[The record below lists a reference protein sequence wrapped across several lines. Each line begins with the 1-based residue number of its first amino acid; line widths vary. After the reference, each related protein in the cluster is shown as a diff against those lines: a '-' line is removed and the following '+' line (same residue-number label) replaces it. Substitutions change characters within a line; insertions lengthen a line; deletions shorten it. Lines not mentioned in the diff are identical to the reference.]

1 MKAHILVIDND
12 AEMVSMLQRH
22 LEQERHVVIGVSS
35 GQEGLQAIQRDEF
48 DVVVSDVVMDEV
60 GGLDILSA
68 AAGRRPAT
76 RVILMTAFGTLD
88 NAIAAMRKGAF
99 DYLTKPF
106 RLEELSVAVER
117 ALADQR
123 VHEENRR
130 MRQALASRS
139 SLANILGH
147 SRPIRTMLDS
157 VRAVAD
163 SEASVLLLGESGTGK
178 ELVARALHHASPR
191 RDGAFVAVNCAAIP
205 EALLESELFGHEKGA
220 FTGADRRRHGLFE
233 EASGGTLFLDEIGD
247 MPAGLQPKLLRA
259 LQDKIIRPIGGN
271 QRISVNF
278 RVISATHRDLAVLAK
293 DGKFREDLYYRLA
306 VIPIRIP
313 ALRERPDDI
322 MLLAQHFLERAAE
335 ASGKPARTFDAAAAE
350 WLLKHRWPGNVR
362 ELENIVERAVTLAR
376 GPEVAIGDL
385 GVEFTASAV
394 GGGTLRPSLAEL
406 EDDYIRRILEE
417 TGGDKVQAARILGV
431 SIRTL
436 QRRFR

>member
-1 MKAHILVIDND
+1 MKAHVLVVDND
-12 AEMVSMLQRH
+12 AEMVSMLGRH
-22 LEQERHVVIGVSS
+22 LESEGYVVTGVSS
-35 GQEGLQAIQRDEF
+35 GQEGLQMVQQDDF
-48 DVVVSDVVMDEV
+48 DVVISDVVMDEI

-68 AAGRRPAT
+68 AAGRRPVT
-76 RVILMTAFGTLD
+76 RIILMTAFGTLD

-123 VHEENRR
+123 LHEDNRR

-139 SLANILGH
+139 SFTSILGH
-147 SRPIRTMLDS
+147 SRPIRTMLDA

-163 SEASVLLLGESGTGK
+163 SDASVLLLGESGTGK

-191 RDGAFVAVNCAAIP
+191 RDNPFVAVNCAAIP
-205 EALLESELFGHEKGA
+205 EPLLESELFGHEKGA

-259 LQDKIIRPIGGN
+259 LQDKTIRPIGGN

-278 RVISATHRDLAVLAK
+278 RVISATHRDLAALAK

-322 MLLAQHFLERAAE
+322 MLLAQHFLERAAQ
-335 ASGKPARTFDAAAAE
+335 ASGKPIRTFDAASAE
-350 WLLKHRWPGNVR
+350 WLVKHRWPGNVR

-376 GPEVAIGDL
+376 GPEVTIGDL
-385 GVEFTASAV
+385 GLEFTASAV

-417 TGGDKVQAARILGV
+417 TGGDKLQAARILGV

-436 QRRFR
+436 QRRFK